1 MKPSHAALVVVG
13 VLLFPITLCVI
24 AHLVDRYARA
34 LANLEETH
42 EDQ

>member
-1 MKPSHAALVVVG
+1 MKLSHAALIAVG

-24 AHLVDRYARA
+24 AHMVERYARA
-34 LANLEETH
+34 LENLDETH